1 MTSQQLSTKV
11 AINSWKQVIERAT
24 KTFSNLSEAQLLK
37 EVAPGKNR
45 LVYIWGHLTAVHDAM
60 FSILGLGS
68 RLHPEL
74 DALFVSNPDKTEA
87 QFPPAIELKE
97 YWDEINAKLIS
108 QFEKLSAEEWLQRHQ
123 SMSDEDYAKD
133 PARNRLAV
141 LLSRTNHVS
150 YHLGQVILARE

>member
-1 MTSQQLSTKV
+1 MTSEQLAIKV
-11 AINSWKQVIERAT
+11 AINSWKQVVERAT
-24 KTFSNLSEAQLLK
+24 KTFSNLTEAQLLK

-45 LVYIWGHLTAVHDAM
+45 LIYIWGHLTAVHDAM

-108 QFEKLSAEEWLQRHQ
+108 QFEKLSAGEWLQRHQ